1 MIAGSSLAFL
11 AGWPGRHSALDPA
24 GPQAERIGDLWWLM
38 FWISTAV
45 FLAVVAA
52 LLAAILRRRREEE
65 EAPGPI
71 APEAR
76 HRLTRVVAGAVGV
89 TVVLLFVLL
98 FASVG
103 TGRALGSLSSPQA
116 LTIRLTGQ
124 QWWWSVEYQDPV
136 PGRMVT
142 TANEIHIP
150 TGRPVL
156 VQLESRD
163 VIHSFWVPN
172 LHGKRDL
179 IPGHK
184 GEVWIQADRP
194 GVYRGQCAEFC
205 GHQHALMGLLVVAEP
220 PEAFAAWL
228 EAQRRPAA
236 PPVTPAQK
244 RGQKLVETLPCALCH
259 TIQGTAASGKTG
271 PDLTHLASRKTLAAG
286 TLPNT
291 PGHLAGWI
299 IDPQSIKPGNHMPA
313 NTLQSEDLQA
323 LLAYLGS
330 LK

>member
-1 MIAGSSLAFL
+1 MTVPAFL
-11 AGWPGRHSALDPA
+11 AGWTGRHSALDPA
-24 GPQAERIGDLWWLM
+24 GPQAERIEDLWWLM
-38 FWISTAV
+38 FWVSTAV
-45 FLAVVAA
+45 FLAVLAA
-52 LLAAILRRRREEE
+52 LLAALLRRRRGEDG
-65 EAPGPI
+65 APGPI

-76 HRLTRVVAGAVGV
+76 RRLTRVVAGAVGV
-89 TVVLLFVLL
+89 TVILLFVLL

-116 LTIRLTGQ
+116 LKIKLTGH

-179 IPGHK
+179 IPGHE
-184 GEVWIQADRP
+184 GEAWIQADRP

-205 GHQHALMGLLVVAEP
+205 GHQHARMGFLVVAEP

-236 PPVTPAQK
+236 PPATPAQL

-259 TIQGTAASGKTG
+259 TIQGTEASGKTG
-271 PDLTHLASRKTLAAG
+271 PDLTHLASRRTLAAG

-299 IDPQSIKPGNHMPA
+299 VDPQSIKPGNHMPA

>member
-1 MIAGSSLAFL
+1 MMALAFL
-11 AGWPGRHSALDPA
+11 AGWPGSHSALDPA
-24 GPQAERIGDLWWLM
+24 GPPAERIGDLWWLM

-45 FLAVVAA
+45 FLAVLAA

-65 EAPGPI
+65 DAPGPI

-76 HRLTRVVAGAVGV
+76 HRLTRVVAGAVGM

-116 LTIRLTGQ
+116 LTIKLTGH

-156 VQLESRD
+156 VKLESRD

-179 IPGHK
+179 IPGHE
-184 GEVWIQADRP
+184 GEIWIQADRP

-228 EAQRRPAA
+228 ETQRRPAA
-236 PPVTPAQK
+236 PPATPAQL

-271 PDLTHLASRKTLAAG
+271 PDLTHLASRRTLAAG

-299 IDPQSIKPGNHMPA
+299 VDPQSIKPGNHMPA